1 MAPATPFRWPAG
13 PLAELRSAPP
23 WPRAPRGNT
32 KLPRVI
38 CIRAFATP
46 KTPSDRPN
54 TTMSTQEVG
63 MKFDAQR
70 AKTLLEAFQSV
81 ETRVAKASNGREVG
95 HIRLV
100 AVSKLKP
107 ASDILALYQ
116 QAGQRHFGEN
126 YAQEL
131 MEKAEVLPKDIRWHF
146 IGGLQSSMFP
156 HVYFFNSDF
165 VLALLFSTLLDIALH
180 KCKPLTSTIPNLHIV
195 SSVDS
200 QKKATQLS
208 LGRSLLSPAP
218 NTPLHIHI
226 QVNTSSE
233 ASKSGVTPGPDT
245 TALAKHILTSC
256 PHLNLLG
263 LMTIGAIARSKAA
276 KEGEENEDFVALR
289 EERDRLEK
297 ELEADLE
304 GRRLELSMGMSD
316 DFQGAIGM
324 GSDEVRVGS
333 TIFGMRPPKEEF
345 NAGVSANSTT
355 SPKLITKQLRLHA
368 DTKDG
373 AQHLVN
379 IPDEQD
385 AMAVQ
390 EEDPE
395 IQTPRDDPSEQTA
408 LLGDHQSGRQSIT
421 SENEPKLEG
430 RRVRWWLWRLFWF
443 IVAALVLA
451 VFVKGWVDAGGDVK
465 FDLKGALKRAL
476 GGGLSG
482 AAAMVLQVLLLMPL
496 RTIMNYQY
504 RFGTSFTAATR
515 TLRHDGGLGRYYQGM
530 GAALVQGP
538 VSRFGDTA
546 ANAGI
551 LALLASNSYL
561 KDMPSPVKTI
571 FVSLCAASFRMILTP
586 VDTLKT
592 TLQVQGARGTALL
605 RQRIKTDG
613 VFSLWWGALAT
624 AAATFVGN
632 YPWFA
637 TYNTLME
644 TIPAPPKDSIF
655 VWLLRLALIGFIASV
670 VSDTVS
676 NSLRVVKTYRQVNDT
691 QVSYA
696 EAARQVILMD
706 GITGLFGRGLK
717 TRILCNGLQGLIF
730 SILWKLF
737 LDLWEKKTSS

>member
-81 ETRVAKASNGREVG
+81 QTRVAKASNGRE
-95 HIRLV
+95 IRLV

-146 IGGLQSSMFP
+146 IGGLQS
-156 HVYFFNSDF
+156 N
-165 VLALLFSTLLDIALH
+165 
-180 KCKPLTSTIPNLHIV
+180 KCKPLTSTVPNLHIV

-345 NAGVSANSTT
+345 NVKSTAGEG
-355 SPKLITKQLRLHA
+355 
-368 DTKDG
+368 KD
-373 AQHLVN
+373 
-379 IPDEQD
+379 
-385 AMAVQ
+385 
-390 EEDPE
+390 
-395 IQTPRDDPSEQTA
+395 
-408 LLGDHQSGRQSIT
+408 
-421 SENEPKLEG
+421 
-430 RRVRWWLWRLFWF
+430 
-443 IVAALVLA
+443 
-451 VFVKGWVDAGGDVK
+451 
-465 FDLKGALKRAL
+465 
-476 GGGLSG
+476 
-482 AAAMVLQVLLLMPL
+482 
-496 RTIMNYQY
+496 
-504 RFGTSFTAATR
+504 
-515 TLRHDGGLGRYYQGM
+515 
-530 GAALVQGP
+530 
-538 VSRFGDTA
+538 
-546 ANAGI
+546 
-551 LALLASNSYL
+551 
-561 KDMPSPVKTI
+561 
-571 FVSLCAASFRMILTP
+571 
-586 VDTLKT
+586 
-592 TLQVQGARGTALL
+592 
-605 RQRIKTDG
+605 
-613 VFSLWWGALAT
+613 
-624 AAATFVGN
+624 
-632 YPWFA
+632 
-637 TYNTLME
+637 
-644 TIPAPPKDSIF
+644 
-655 VWLLRLALIGFIASV
+655 
-670 VSDTVS
+670 
-676 NSLRVVKTYRQVNDT
+676 
-691 QVSYA
+691 
-696 EAARQVILMD
+696 
-706 GITGLFGRGLK
+706 
-717 TRILCNGLQGLIF
+717 
-730 SILWKLF
+730 
-737 LDLWEKKTSS
+737 